1 MEIEWL
7 DDLETRVRE
16 AVARLQELKGRN
28 GELESR
34 VAELETRLAASPP
47 HGEWEGER
55 DDIRRRVEKLAS
67 TLEDLLEE

>member
-7 DDLETRVRE
+7 DDLEARVRE
-16 AVARLQELKGRN
+16 AAARLQELKGRN

-34 VAELETRLAASPP
+34 VAELEAQLAASPA

-67 TLEDLLEE
+67 TLEEMLED

>member
-7 DDLETRVRE
+7 DDLETRVHE
-16 AVARLQELKGRN
+16 AAARLQELKGRN

-34 VAELETRLAASPP
+34 VAELEAQLAASPAP
-47 HGEWEGER
+47 AGWEGER
-55 DDIRRRVEKLAS
+55 DSIRRRVEKLAS